1 MLSSSDISDLF
12 LNLDGKEPEDCLEI
26 IYNASEVSTTEYKTL
41 QEIILK
47 QDSGI
52 ELYNIEDKVL
62 NNFIKNYTN
71 AVNKKLK
78 SVKEADL
85 IGLTNVIANIRKK
98 APTEFLGLANQ
109 LIDNHIN
116 TNRFNNMAP
125 NSHRTLKNKLEEAF
139 NKKTTVEN
147 YYNSRY

>member
-52 ELYNIEDKVL
+52 KLYNIEDKVL

>member
-139 NKKTTVEN
+139 KKKTTVEN